1 MFSRTGIVVAVFSFA
16 VVSVVVFATVGGF
29 SSGVVSVVVIVFA
42 ASVFSLVSSAAVVG
56 VSFAVVDVDSRNG

>member
-1 MFSRTGIVVAVFSFA
+1 MFSRTGIVVAGFSF
-16 VVSVVVFATVGGF
+16 VVFAAVGGF